1 MVYLIQ
7 SGHSG
12 NSVLD
17 EIALIQ
23 RVKDGDV
30 TAWEPLILIYQ
41 DQVFRLA
48 YLLIGD
54 PDEAAD
60 IAQETFVR
68 AWRHL
73 AKFDGSRPLRPWL
86 LKIAANLARNQRRSV
101 GRYLVA
107 LKRGFQEYPPIENDV
122 ESRSL
127 IERQAADL
135 WRAVQRLNPTDQQ
148 VIYLRFFLELS
159 ITETAQAMTI
169 AEGTVK
175 SRLNRALIKLR
186 KTIDENDPAFFQGL
200 AE

>member
-1 MVYLIQ
+1 
-7 SGHSG
+7 
-12 NSVLD
+12 LD
-17 EIALIQ
+17 EITLIQ
-23 RVKDGDV
+23 RVKDGD
-30 TAWEPLILIYQ
+30 TAAWEPLILTYQ
-41 DQVFRLA
+41 EQVFRLA

-68 AWRHL
+68 AWSHL
-73 AKFDGSRPLRPWL
+73 AQFDVSRPLRPWL

-101 GRYLVA
+101 GRYLAA
-107 LKRGFQEYPPIENDV
+107 LSRGFLENPPSGNDIEN
-122 ESRSL
+122 RSL
-127 IERQAADL
+127 IERQGADL
-135 WRAVQRLNPTDQQ
+135 WRAVQRLNPADQQ
-148 VIYLRFFLELS
+148 IIYLRFFLELN
-159 ITETAQAMTI
+159 ITETAQALTI

>member
-1 MVYLIQ
+1 M
-7 SGHSG
+7 
-12 NSVLD
+12 D